1 MSLGLARAV
10 ATFGYV
16 GLIPVAPGT
25 FGSIAA
31 VPVAWGLHW
40 AAGFPGLL
48 IATIVL
54 FGVGYWA
61 TLKATSTGGDPDP
74 SEIVID
80 EVVGQWIA
88 LMPLSWGLWQMGSAP
103 HVFPWPG
110 WVGGFLMFR
119 LFDIW
124 KPWPVSWADGLHG
137 PLGVML
143 DDVLAGLM
151 AAFVV
156 AVAAAI
162 AHGFL
167 MR

>member
-1 MSLGLARAV
+1 MSPALARAV

-16 GLIPVAPGT
+16 GLIPLAPGT
-25 FGSIAA
+25 FGSLAA
-31 VPVAWGLHW
+31 IPVAWGLHW
-40 AAGFPGLL
+40 ATGFPGLL
-48 IATIVL
+48 VATLLVFGLGYIATAA
-54 FGVGYWA
+54 A
-61 TLKATSTGGDPDP
+61 TAGGGDPDP

-88 LMPLSWGLWQMGSAP
+88 LMPLSWGLWQMGAAA

-143 DDVLAGLM
+143 DDVLAGIM
-151 AAFVV
+151 AALVV
-156 AVAAAI
+156 ALAAAV
-162 AHGFL
+162 AHGVL